1 MTKKKKR
8 KRIEELERIVSG
20 IELNKI
26 IKKEQPIRREPI
38 RREQP
43 QPIEEE
49 PQPIEEEQPILDN
62 PRKKRKKEKTSGL
75 TLLNHPDYKDFK
87 FNDTVEKLL
96 ILNDPKRKVKKEK
109 TRGLILFNPELRWH
123 IPDDTV

>member
-20 IELNKI
+20 IELNKS

-38 RREQP
+38 RKEQPIEQQQP
-43 QPIEEE
+43 QPI
-49 PQPIEEEQPILDN
+49 DK
-62 PRKKRKKEKTSGL
+62 PRKKKKKEKTSGL
-75 TLLNHPDYKDFK
+75 TLLNHPDHKDFK

-96 ILNDPKRKVKKEK
+96 ILNNSKRKVKKEK
-109 TRGLILFNPELRWH
+109 TKGLILFNPELRWH
-123 IPDDTV
+123 IPNDTVEE